1 MARGALSV
9 NGARL
14 SAGDGARTAGPAQ
27 LSLHDG
33 AHAEVLLF
41 DLP

>member
-1 MARGALSV
+1 V
-9 NGARL
+9 RL

-27 LSLHDG
+27 LTLHDG
-33 AHAEVLLF
+33 ADAEVLLF